1 MSQRLNRT
9 RGNELGNLMDLNF
22 TVAEKSFRD
31 EIRTWLEENKPKDKW
46 LPMDTEIGFEQHRS
60 WERQLFDSK
69 WSVPNW
75 PNEYGGRECSL
86 IEWLLFE
93 EEYYLSGAPGRVNTN
108 GITLLGPTLFEW
120 GTQEQKDRFLPPM
133 ASGEDIWAQGW
144 SEPNTG
150 SDLASLATTAIRDG
164 ENYVLNGQK
173 TWCSRGAWA
182 DWIFC
187 IVRTDPAS
195 ERHAGLSYL
204 LVPADAPGLTRRP
217 VSRLD
222 GEPAFAELFFDD
234 CLVKTE
240 NRLGD
245 EGAGWNVA
253 MATAS
258 SERGLNLRAPGRFL
272 AAANQLVELYRG
284 LLAEERA
291 IPTELRDQVIDGYVA
306 AQAYRWQVFSK
317 ASALMHGASMGAE
330 ASYMKIFWSELDV
343 DLHATALRLL
353 ADQGELVSPA
363 PDAVSDGSWMSGYLF
378 ALAGPIYAGTNEIQ
392 RNIVAERVL
401 GLPRK

>member
-1 MSQRLNRT
+1 
-9 RGNELGNLMDLNF
+9 MDLTF
-22 TVAEKSFRD
+22 TESEIVFRD
-31 EIRTWLEENKPKDKW
+31 EIKTWLSENKPSEQW
-46 LPMDTEIGFEQHRS
+46 LPMDTETGFEQHRA
-60 WERQLFDSK
+60 WELELFNAR

-75 PNEYGGRECSL
+75 PEEYGGRECSL

-120 GTQEQKDRFLPPM
+120 GTKEQKDRFLLPM
-133 ASGEDIWAQGW
+133 AQGKEIWAQGW

-150 SDLASLATTAIRDG
+150 SDLASLTTTAFQDG

-195 ERHAGLSYL
+195 QRHSGLSYL
-204 LVPADAPGLTRRP
+204 LVPSDAPGITRRP

-222 GEPAFAELFFDD
+222 GEPAFAEIFFDD
-234 CLVKTE
+234 CLVSAK
-240 NRLGD
+240 NLLGK
-245 EGAGWNVA
+245 EGEGWKVA

-272 AAANQLVELYRG
+272 AAADHLVNLYKSLLSNSETIPSELM
-284 LLAEERA
+284 
-291 IPTELRDQVIDGYVA
+291 DKVVDGYTA
-306 AQAYRWQVFSK
+306 AQAYRWQVFAK
-317 ASALMHGASMGAE
+317 ASALMHGGTMGAE

-343 DLHATALRLL
+343 DLHSTALELL
-353 ADQGELVSPA
+353 GERGELLGSASDADQSY
-363 PDAVSDGSWMSGYLF
+363 DWMSGYLF
-378 ALAGPIYAGTNEIQ
+378 SLSGPIYAGTNEIQ

>member
-1 MSQRLNRT
+1 
-9 RGNELGNLMDLNF
+9 MDLTF
-22 TVAEKSFRD
+22 TKSEIVFRD
-31 EIRTWLEENKPKDKW
+31 EIKTWLSENKPSEQW
-46 LPMDTEIGFEQHRS
+46 LPMDTETGFEQHRA
-60 WERQLFDSK
+60 WELELFNAR

-75 PNEYGGRECSL
+75 PEEYGGRECSL

-120 GTQEQKDRFLPPM
+120 GTKEQKDRFLLPM
-133 ASGEDIWAQGW
+133 AQGKEIWAQGW

-150 SDLASLATTAIRDG
+150 SDLASLTTTAFKDG

-195 ERHAGLSYL
+195 QRHSGLSYL
-204 LVPADAPGLTRRP
+204 LVPSDAPGITRRP

-222 GEPAFAELFFDD
+222 GEPAFAEIFFDD
-234 CLVKTE
+234 CIVSAKNL
-240 NRLGD
+240 LGE
-245 EGAGWNVA
+245 EGEGWKVA

-272 AAANQLVELYRG
+272 AAADRLVNLYKSLLSNSETIPSELM
-284 LLAEERA
+284 
-291 IPTELRDQVIDGYVA
+291 DKVVDGYTA
-306 AQAYRWQVFSK
+306 AQAYRWQVFAK
-317 ASALMHGASMGAE
+317 ASALMHGGTMGAE

-343 DLHATALRLL
+343 DLHSTALELL
-353 ADQGELVSPA
+353 GESGELLGSASDADQSY
-363 PDAVSDGSWMSGYLF
+363 DWMSGYLF
-378 ALAGPIYAGTNEIQ
+378 SLSGPIYAGTNEIQ

>member
-1 MSQRLNRT
+1 
-9 RGNELGNLMDLNF
+9 MDLTF
-22 TVAEKSFRD
+22 TESEIVFRD
-31 EIRTWLEENKPKDKW
+31 EIKTWLSENKPSEQW
-46 LPMDTEIGFEQHRS
+46 LPMDTETGFEQHRA
-60 WERQLFDSK
+60 WELELFNAR

-75 PNEYGGRECSL
+75 PEEYGGRECSL

-120 GTQEQKDRFLPPM
+120 GTKEQKDRFLLPM
-133 ASGEDIWAQGW
+133 AQGKEIWAQGW

-150 SDLASLATTAIRDG
+150 SDLASLTTTAFQDG

-195 ERHAGLSYL
+195 QRHSGLSYL
-204 LVPADAPGLTRRP
+204 LVPSDAPGITRRP

-222 GEPAFAELFFDD
+222 GEPAFAEIFFDD
-234 CLVKTE
+234 CIVSAKNL
-240 NRLGD
+240 LGE
-245 EGAGWNVA
+245 EGEGWKVA

-272 AAANQLVELYRG
+272 AAADRLVNLYKSLLSNSETIPSELM
-284 LLAEERA
+284 
-291 IPTELRDQVIDGYVA
+291 DKVVDGYTA
-306 AQAYRWQVFSK
+306 AQAYRWQVFAK
-317 ASALMHGASMGAE
+317 ASALMHGGTMGAE

-343 DLHATALRLL
+343 DLHSTALELL
-353 ADQGELVSPA
+353 GERGELLGSASDADQSY
-363 PDAVSDGSWMSGYLF
+363 DWMSGYLF
-378 ALAGPIYAGTNEIQ
+378 SLSGPIYAGTNEIQ

>member
-1 MSQRLNRT
+1 
-9 RGNELGNLMDLNF
+9 MDLTF
-22 TVAEKSFRD
+22 TKSEIVFRD
-31 EIRTWLEENKPKDKW
+31 EIKTWLSENKPSEQW
-46 LPMDTEIGFEQHRS
+46 LPMDTETGFEQHRA
-60 WERQLFDSK
+60 WELELFNAR

-75 PNEYGGRECSL
+75 PEEYGGRECSL

-120 GTQEQKDRFLPPM
+120 GTKEQKDRFLLPM
-133 ASGEDIWAQGW
+133 AQGKEIWAQGW

-150 SDLASLATTAIRDG
+150 SDLASLTTTAFQDG

-195 ERHAGLSYL
+195 QRHSGLSYL
-204 LVPADAPGLTRRP
+204 LVPSDAPGITRRP

-222 GEPAFAELFFDD
+222 GEPAFAEIFFDD
-234 CLVKTE
+234 CIVSAKNL
-240 NRLGD
+240 LGE
-245 EGAGWNVA
+245 EGEGWKVA

-272 AAANQLVELYRG
+272 AAADHLVNLYKSLLSNSETIPSELM
-284 LLAEERA
+284 
-291 IPTELRDQVIDGYVA
+291 DKVVDGYTA
-306 AQAYRWQVFSK
+306 AQAYRWQVFAK
-317 ASALMHGASMGAE
+317 ASALMHGGTMGAE

-343 DLHATALRLL
+343 DLHSTALELL
-353 ADQGELVSPA
+353 GERGELLGSASDADQSY
-363 PDAVSDGSWMSGYLF
+363 DWMSGYLF
-378 ALAGPIYAGTNEIQ
+378 SLSGPIYAGTNEIQ

>member
-1 MSQRLNRT
+1 M
-9 RGNELGNLMDLNF
+9 MDLTF
-22 TVAEKSFRD
+22 TTAELEFRD
-31 EIRTWLEENKPKDKW
+31 EIRSWLVDNNPTETWA
-46 LPMDTEIGFEQHRS
+46 PMDTEEGFEQHRG
-60 WERQLFDSK
+60 WERTLFDAG

-75 PNEYGGRECSL
+75 PAAYGGRECSL
-86 IEWLLFE
+86 IEWLIYE
-93 EEYYLSGAPGRVNTN
+93 EEYYLAGSPGRVNTN
-108 GITLLGPTLFEW
+108 GITLLGPTLFSF
-120 GTQEQKDRFLPPM
+120 GTPEQQDRFFPKM
-133 ASGEDIWAQGW
+133 AAGDEIWAQGW
-144 SEPNTG
+144 SEPDSG
-150 SDLASLATTAIRDG
+150 SDLASLKTTAVRDG
-164 ENYVLNGQK
+164 DDYVLNGQK

-195 ERHAGLSYL
+195 ERHRGLSYL

-234 CLVKTE
+234 CRVSAHNL
-240 NRLGD
+240 LGE

-272 AAANQLVELYRG
+272 AAATRLVDLYREVLVSG
-284 LLAEERA
+284 AMA
-291 IPTELRDQVIDGYVA
+291 DPALRNEVIDAHTNAV
-306 AQAYRWQVFSK
+306 AYRWQVYRK
-317 ASALMHGASMGAE
+317 ASELMHGGSMGSE
-330 ASYMKIFWSELDV
+330 ASYMKVFWSELDV
-343 DLHATALRLL
+343 ELHATALRLIGEH
-353 ADQGELVSPA
+353 GELVGAA
-363 PDAVSDGSWMSGYLF
+363 PGAVGSGDWMTGYLF

-392 RNIVAERVL
+392 RNIISERVL

>member
-1 MSQRLNRT
+1 
-9 RGNELGNLMDLNF
+9 MDLAF
-22 TVAEKSFRD
+22 STSEIEFRD
-31 EIRTWLEENKPKDKW
+31 EIRTWLNEHKPSEKW
-46 LPMDTEIGFEQHRS
+46 LPMDTEIGFEQHRT
-60 WERQLFDSK
+60 WEHELFESK

-75 PNEYGGRECSL
+75 PNEYGGRDCSL

-93 EEYYLSGAPGRVNTN
+93 EEYYLSSAPGRVNTN

-120 GTQEQKDRFLPPM
+120 GTQDQKDRFLLPM
-133 ASGEDIWAQGW
+133 AQGKEIWAQGW

-150 SDLASLATTAIRDG
+150 SDLASLSTTAINDG
-164 ENYVLNGQK
+164 ENYILNGQK

-187 IVRTDPAS
+187 IVRTDPES
-195 ERHAGLSYL
+195 QRHSGLSYL
-204 LVPADAPGLTRRP
+204 LVPADAPGITRRP

-222 GEPAFAELFFDD
+222 GEPAFAEIFFDD
-234 CLVKTE
+234 CQVSTE
-240 NRLGD
+240 NLLGG
-245 EGAGWNVA
+245 EGEGWKVA

-272 AAANQLVELYRG
+272 AAANQLVNLYKRLIRANEKIPPELFNK
-284 LLAEERA
+284 
-291 IPTELRDQVIDGYVA
+291 IVDGYTA

-317 ASALMHGASMGAE
+317 ASSLMHGETMGAE

-343 DLHATALRLL
+343 DLHATALELL
-353 ADQGELVSPA
+353 AERGELLASA
-363 PDAVSDGSWMSGYLF
+363 PDAIAEYDWMSGYLF
-378 ALAGPIYAGTNEIQ
+378 SLSGPIYAGTNEIQ
-392 RNIVAERVL
+392 RNIIAERVL

>member
-1 MSQRLNRT
+1 
-9 RGNELGNLMDLNF
+9 MDLTF
-22 TVAEKSFRD
+22 TKSEIVFRD
-31 EIRTWLEENKPKDKW
+31 EIKTWLSENIPSEQW
-46 LPMDTEIGFEQHRS
+46 LPMDTETGFEQHRA
-60 WERQLFDSK
+60 WELELFNAR

-75 PNEYGGRECSL
+75 PEEYGGRECSL

-120 GTQEQKDRFLPPM
+120 GTKEQKDRFLLPM
-133 ASGEDIWAQGW
+133 AQGKEIWAQGW

-150 SDLASLATTAIRDG
+150 SDLASLTTTAFKDG

-195 ERHAGLSYL
+195 QRHSGLSYL
-204 LVPADAPGLTRRP
+204 LVPSDAPGITRRP

-222 GEPAFAELFFDD
+222 GEPAFAEIFFDD
-234 CLVKTE
+234 CLVSAK
-240 NRLGD
+240 NLLGK
-245 EGAGWNVA
+245 EGEGWKVA

-272 AAANQLVELYRG
+272 AAADRLVNLYKSLLSNSETIPSELM
-284 LLAEERA
+284 
-291 IPTELRDQVIDGYVA
+291 DKVVDGYTA
-306 AQAYRWQVFSK
+306 AQAYRWQVFAK
-317 ASALMHGASMGAE
+317 ASALMHGGTMGAE

-343 DLHATALRLL
+343 DLHSTALELL
-353 ADQGELVSPA
+353 GERGELVGSA
-363 PDAVSDGSWMSGYLF
+363 SDADQSYDWMSGYLF
-378 ALAGPIYAGTNEIQ
+378 SLSGPIYAGTNEIQ

>member
-1 MSQRLNRT
+1 
-9 RGNELGNLMDLNF
+9 MDLTF
-22 TVAEKSFRD
+22 TKSEIVFRD
-31 EIRTWLEENKPKDKW
+31 EIKTWLSENKPSEQW
-46 LPMDTEIGFEQHRS
+46 LPMDTETGFEQHRA
-60 WERQLFDSK
+60 WELELFNAR

-75 PNEYGGRECSL
+75 PEEYGGRECSL

-120 GTQEQKDRFLPPM
+120 GTKEQKDRFLLPM
-133 ASGEDIWAQGW
+133 AQGKEIWAQGW

-150 SDLASLATTAIRDG
+150 SDLASLTTTAFQDG

-195 ERHAGLSYL
+195 QRHSGLSYL
-204 LVPADAPGLTRRP
+204 LVPSDAPGITRRP

-222 GEPAFAELFFDD
+222 GEPAFAEIFFDD
-234 CLVKTE
+234 CIVSAKNL
-240 NRLGD
+240 LGE
-245 EGAGWNVA
+245 EGEGWKVA

-272 AAANQLVELYRG
+272 AAADRLVNLYKSLLSNSETIPSELM
-284 LLAEERA
+284 
-291 IPTELRDQVIDGYVA
+291 DKVVDGYTA
-306 AQAYRWQVFSK
+306 AQAYRWQVFAK
-317 ASALMHGASMGAE
+317 ASALMHGGTMGAE

-343 DLHATALRLL
+343 DLHSTALELL
-353 ADQGELVSPA
+353 GERGELLGSASDADQSY
-363 PDAVSDGSWMSGYLF
+363 DWMSGYLF
-378 ALAGPIYAGTNEIQ
+378 SLSGPIYAGTNEIQ

>member
-1 MSQRLNRT
+1 
-9 RGNELGNLMDLNF
+9 MDLTF
-22 TVAEKSFRD
+22 TKSEIVFRD
-31 EIRTWLEENKPKDKW
+31 EIKTWLSENKPSEQW
-46 LPMDTEIGFEQHRS
+46 LPMDTETGFEQHRA
-60 WERQLFDSK
+60 WELELFNAR

-75 PNEYGGRECSL
+75 PEEYGGRECSL

-93 EEYYLSGAPGRVNTN
+93 EEDYLSGAPGRVNTN

-120 GTQEQKDRFLPPM
+120 GTKEQKDRFLLPM
-133 ASGEDIWAQGW
+133 AQGKEIWAQGW

-150 SDLASLATTAIRDG
+150 SDLASLTTTAFKDG

-195 ERHAGLSYL
+195 QRHSGLSYL
-204 LVPADAPGLTRRP
+204 LVPSDAPGITRRP

-222 GEPAFAELFFDD
+222 GEPAFAEIFFDD
-234 CLVKTE
+234 CLVSAK
-240 NRLGD
+240 NLLGK
-245 EGAGWNVA
+245 EGEGWKVA

-272 AAANQLVELYRG
+272 AAADHLVNLYKSLLSNSETIPSELM
-284 LLAEERA
+284 
-291 IPTELRDQVIDGYVA
+291 DKVVDGYTA
-306 AQAYRWQVFSK
+306 AQAYRWQVFAK
-317 ASALMHGASMGAE
+317 ASALMHGGTMGAE

-343 DLHATALRLL
+343 DLHSTALELL
-353 ADQGELVSPA
+353 GERGELLGSASDADQSY
-363 PDAVSDGSWMSGYLF
+363 DWMSGYLF
-378 ALAGPIYAGTNEIQ
+378 SLSGPIYAGTNEIQ

>member
-9 RGNELGNLMDLNF
+9 RGNELGSRMDLNF
-22 TVAEKSFRD
+22 TVAEKTFRD
-31 EIRTWLEENKPKDKW
+31 EIRTWLQENKPKEKW

-60 WERQLFDSK
+60 WERQLFDSN

-133 ASGEDIWAQGW
+133 AAGEDIWAQGW

-234 CLVKTE
+234 CLVKAE

-291 IPTELRDQVIDGYVA
+291 IPTELRDQVVDGYIA

-353 ADQGELVSPA
+353 ADRGELVSPA
-363 PDAVSDGSWMSGYLF
+363 PDVFSGGSWMSGYLF

>member
-1 MSQRLNRT
+1 
-9 RGNELGNLMDLNF
+9 MDLTF
-22 TVAEKSFRD
+22 TKSEIVFRD
-31 EIRTWLEENKPKDKW
+31 EIKTWLSENKPSEQW
-46 LPMDTEIGFEQHRS
+46 LPMDTETGFEQHRA
-60 WERQLFDSK
+60 WELELFNAR

-75 PNEYGGRECSL
+75 PEEYGGRECSL

-120 GTQEQKDRFLPPM
+120 GTKEQKDRFLLPM
-133 ASGEDIWAQGW
+133 AQGKEIWAQGW

-150 SDLASLATTAIRDG
+150 SDLASLTTTAFQDG

-195 ERHAGLSYL
+195 QRHSGLSYL
-204 LVPADAPGLTRRP
+204 LVPSDAPGVTRRP

-222 GEPAFAELFFDD
+222 GEPAFAEIFFDD
-234 CLVKTE
+234 CLVSAK
-240 NRLGD
+240 NLLGK
-245 EGAGWNVA
+245 EGEGWKVA

-272 AAANQLVELYRG
+272 AAADRLVNLYKSLLSNSETIPSELM
-284 LLAEERA
+284 
-291 IPTELRDQVIDGYVA
+291 DKVVDGYTA
-306 AQAYRWQVFSK
+306 AQAYRWQVFAK
-317 ASALMHGASMGAE
+317 ASALMHGGTMGAE

-343 DLHATALRLL
+343 DLHSTALELL
-353 ADQGELVSPA
+353 GERGELLGSASDADQSY
-363 PDAVSDGSWMSGYLF
+363 DWMSGYLF
-378 ALAGPIYAGTNEIQ
+378 SLSGPIYAGTNEIQ

>member
-1 MSQRLNRT
+1 
-9 RGNELGNLMDLNF
+9 MDLFFDSNE
-22 TVAEKSFRD
+22 TAFRD
-31 EIRTWLEENKPKDKW
+31 EIRNWINENKPEDRW
-46 LPMDTEIGFEQHRS
+46 APMDTQLGFEQHRV
-60 WERQLFDSK
+60 WERTLFEAG

-75 PNEYGGRECSL
+75 PKKYGGRDCSL
-86 IEWLLFE
+86 IEWLLYE

-108 GITLLGPTLFEW
+108 GISLLGPTLFSW
-120 GTQEQKDRFLPPM
+120 GTEEQKDRFLPKM
-133 ASGEDIWAQGW
+133 ANGDEIWAQGW
-144 SEPNTG
+144 SEPDSG
-150 SDLASLATTAIRDG
+150 SDLASLKTVAVRDG
-164 ENYVLNGQK
+164 DSYVVNGQK

-204 LVPADAPGLTRRP
+204 LVPGDSPGLIRRP

-222 GEPAFAELFFDD
+222 GEPAFAEIFFDD
-234 CLVKTE
+234 CRVHSE
-240 NRLGD
+240 NLLGD
-245 EGAGWNVA
+245 EGAGWSVA

-272 AAANQLVELYRG
+272 AAAHRLVQLYKKAIERNP
-284 LLAEERA
+284 LLPSA
-291 IPTELRDQVIDGYVA
+291 IRDQVVDAYVN
-306 AQAYRWQVFSK
+306 AQAYRYQVFQK
-317 ASALMHGASMGAE
+317 ATMLMEGGTLGAE
-330 ASYMKIFWSELDV
+330 ASYMKLFWSELDIEI
-343 DLHATALRLL
+343 HASALRMLSE
-353 ADQGELVSPA
+353 QGELVEGA
-363 PDAVSDGSWMSGYLF
+363 PDAEDSGSWMSGYLF

>member
-1 MSQRLNRT
+1 
-9 RGNELGNLMDLNF
+9 MDLTF
-22 TVAEKSFRD
+22 TKSEIVFRD
-31 EIRTWLEENKPKDKW
+31 EIKTWLSENKPSEQW
-46 LPMDTEIGFEQHRS
+46 LPMDTETGFEQHRA
-60 WERQLFDSK
+60 WELELFNAR

-75 PNEYGGRECSL
+75 PEEYGGRECSL

-120 GTQEQKDRFLPPM
+120 GTKEQKDRFLLPM
-133 ASGEDIWAQGW
+133 AQGKEIWAQGW

-150 SDLASLATTAIRDG
+150 SDLASLTTTAFQDG

-195 ERHAGLSYL
+195 QRHSGLSYL
-204 LVPADAPGLTRRP
+204 LVPSDAPGITRRP

-222 GEPAFAELFFDD
+222 GEPAFAEIFFDD
-234 CLVKTE
+234 CIVSAKNL
-240 NRLGD
+240 LGK
-245 EGAGWNVA
+245 EGEGWKVA

-272 AAANQLVELYRG
+272 AAADRLVNLYKSLLSNSETIPSELM
-284 LLAEERA
+284 
-291 IPTELRDQVIDGYVA
+291 DKVVDGYTA
-306 AQAYRWQVFSK
+306 AQAYRWQVFAK
-317 ASALMHGASMGAE
+317 ASALMHGGTMGAE

-343 DLHATALRLL
+343 DLHSTALELL
-353 ADQGELVSPA
+353 GERGELLGSASDADQSY
-363 PDAVSDGSWMSGYLF
+363 DWMSGYLF
-378 ALAGPIYAGTNEIQ
+378 SLSGPIYAGTNEIQ

>member
-1 MSQRLNRT
+1 
-9 RGNELGNLMDLNF
+9 MDLTF
-22 TVAEKSFRD
+22 TKSEIVFRD
-31 EIRTWLEENKPKDKW
+31 EIKTWLSENKPSEQW
-46 LPMDTEIGFEQHRS
+46 LPMDTETGFEQHRA
-60 WERQLFDSK
+60 WELELFNAR

-75 PNEYGGRECSL
+75 PEEYGGRECSL

-120 GTQEQKDRFLPPM
+120 GTKEQKDRFLLPM
-133 ASGEDIWAQGW
+133 AQGKEIWAQGW

-150 SDLASLATTAIRDG
+150 SDLASLTTTAFQDG

-182 DWIFC
+182 DWILC

-195 ERHAGLSYL
+195 QRHSGLSYL
-204 LVPADAPGLTRRP
+204 LVPSDAPGITRRP

-222 GEPAFAELFFDD
+222 GEPAFAEIFFDD
-234 CLVKTE
+234 CIVSAKNL
-240 NRLGD
+240 LGE
-245 EGAGWNVA
+245 EGEGWKVA

-272 AAANQLVELYRG
+272 AAADRLVNLYKSLLSNSETIPSELM
-284 LLAEERA
+284 
-291 IPTELRDQVIDGYVA
+291 DKVVDGYTA
-306 AQAYRWQVFSK
+306 AQAYRWQVFAK
-317 ASALMHGASMGAE
+317 ASALMHGGTMGAE

-343 DLHATALRLL
+343 DLHSTALELL
-353 ADQGELVSPA
+353 GERGELLGSASDADQSY
-363 PDAVSDGSWMSGYLF
+363 DWMSGYLF
-378 ALAGPIYAGTNEIQ
+378 SLSGPIYAGTNEIQ

>member
-1 MSQRLNRT
+1 
-9 RGNELGNLMDLNF
+9 MDLRF
-22 TVAEKSFRD
+22 SVDEISFRD
-31 EIRTWLEENKPKDKW
+31 EARTWLEENKPKEKW
-46 LPMDTEIGFEQHRS
+46 PSMDTEIGFEQHRN
-60 WERQLFDSK
+60 WERNLYDSK

-75 PNEYGGRECSL
+75 PAEYGGRNCSL

-120 GTQEQKDRFLPPM
+120 GSEKQKNRFLPAM
-133 ASGEDIWAQGW
+133 AAGEEIWAQGW

-150 SDLASLATTAIRDG
+150 SDLASLSTTAVLDG
-164 ENYVLNGQK
+164 ENYVVNGQK

-195 ERHAGLSYL
+195 QRHSGLSYL
-204 LVPADAPGLTRRP
+204 LVPANTSGLTRRP

-234 CLVKTE
+234 CLVHVD

-272 AAANQLVELYRG
+272 AAATQLVGLYRA
-284 LLAEERA
+284 LLDEKNE
-291 IPTELRDQVIDGYVA
+291 IPQELRNEVVDGYVA

-317 ASALMHGASMGAE
+317 ASALMHGSNMGAE

-353 ADQGELVSPA
+353 ADQAELVLDA
-363 PDAVSDGSWMSGYLF
+363 PDAYSEGSWMSGYLF
-378 ALAGPIYAGTNEIQ
+378 SLAGPIYAGTNEIQ

>member
-1 MSQRLNRT
+1 MCI
-9 RGNELGNLMDLNF
+9 
-22 TVAEKSFRD
+22 RD
-31 EIRTWLEENKPKDKW
+31 
-46 LPMDTEIGFEQHRS
+46 S
-60 WERQLFDSK
+60 
-69 WSVPNW
+69 NW
-75 PNEYGGRECSL
+75 PNEYGGRDCSL

-120 GTQEQKDRFLPPM
+120 GTQDQKDRFLLPM
-133 ASGEDIWAQGW
+133 AEGKEIWAQGW

-150 SDLASLATTAIRDG
+150 SDLASLSTTAIKDG
-164 ENYVLNGQK
+164 DNYILNGQK

-187 IVRTDPAS
+187 IVRTDPES
-195 ERHAGLSYL
+195 QRHSGLSYL
-204 LVPADAPGLTRRP
+204 LVPADAPGITRRP

-222 GEPAFAELFFDD
+222 GEPAFAEIFFDD
-234 CLVKTE
+234 CQVSTE
-240 NRLGD
+240 NLLGG
-245 EGAGWNVA
+245 EGEGWKVA

-272 AAANQLVELYRG
+272 AAANQLVNLYKRLIRENKKIPPELFNK
-284 LLAEERA
+284 
-291 IPTELRDQVIDGYVA
+291 IVDGYTA

-317 ASALMHGASMGAE
+317 ASSLMHGETMGAE

-343 DLHATALRLL
+343 DLHATALELL
-353 ADQGELVSPA
+353 AERGELLASA
-363 PDAVSDGSWMSGYLF
+363 PDAIAEYDWMSGYLF
-378 ALAGPIYAGTNEIQ
+378 SLSGPIYAGTNEIQ

>member
-1 MSQRLNRT
+1 
-9 RGNELGNLMDLNF
+9 MDLTF
-22 TVAEKSFRD
+22 TKSEIVFRD
-31 EIRTWLEENKPKDKW
+31 EIKTWLSENKPSEQW
-46 LPMDTEIGFEQHRS
+46 LPMDTETGFEQHRA
-60 WERQLFDSK
+60 WELELFNAR

-75 PNEYGGRECSL
+75 PEEYGGRECSL

-120 GTQEQKDRFLPPM
+120 GTKEQKDRFLLPM
-133 ASGEDIWAQGW
+133 AQGKEIWAQGW

-150 SDLASLATTAIRDG
+150 SDLASPTTTAFKDE

-195 ERHAGLSYL
+195 QRHSGLSYL
-204 LVPADAPGLTRRP
+204 LVPSDAPGITRRP

-222 GEPAFAELFFDD
+222 GEPAFAEIFFDD
-234 CLVKTE
+234 CIVSAKNL
-240 NRLGD
+240 LGE
-245 EGAGWNVA
+245 EGEGWKVA

-272 AAANQLVELYRG
+272 AAADRLVNLYKSLLSNSETIPSELM
-284 LLAEERA
+284 
-291 IPTELRDQVIDGYVA
+291 DKVVDGYTA
-306 AQAYRWQVFSK
+306 AQAYRWQVFAK
-317 ASALMHGASMGAE
+317 ASALMHGGTMGAE

-343 DLHATALRLL
+343 DLHSTALELL
-353 ADQGELVSPA
+353 GERGELLGSASDADQSY
-363 PDAVSDGSWMSGYLF
+363 DWMSGYLF
-378 ALAGPIYAGTNEIQ
+378 SLSGPIYAGTNEIQ

>member
-1 MSQRLNRT
+1 
-9 RGNELGNLMDLNF
+9 MDLTF
-22 TVAEKSFRD
+22 TKSEIVFRD
-31 EIRTWLEENKPKDKW
+31 EIKTWLSENKPSEQW
-46 LPMDTEIGFEQHRS
+46 LPMDTETGFEQHRA
-60 WERQLFDSK
+60 WELELFNAR

-75 PNEYGGRECSL
+75 PEEYGGRECSL

-120 GTQEQKDRFLPPM
+120 GTKEQKDRFLLPM
-133 ASGEDIWAQGW
+133 AQGKEIWAQGW

-150 SDLASLATTAIRDG
+150 SDLASLTTTAFQDG

-195 ERHAGLSYL
+195 QRHSGLSYL
-204 LVPADAPGLTRRP
+204 LVPSDAPGVTRRP

-222 GEPAFAELFFDD
+222 GEPAFAEIFFDD
-234 CLVKTE
+234 CLVSAK
-240 NRLGD
+240 NLLGK
-245 EGAGWNVA
+245 EGEGWKVA

-272 AAANQLVELYRG
+272 AAADRLVNLYKSLLSNSETIPSELM
-284 LLAEERA
+284 
-291 IPTELRDQVIDGYVA
+291 DKVVDGYTA
-306 AQAYRWQVFSK
+306 AQAYRWQVFAK
-317 ASALMHGASMGAE
+317 ASALMHGGTMGAE

-343 DLHATALRLL
+343 DLHSTALELL
-353 ADQGELVSPA
+353 GERGELLSSA
-363 PDAVSDGSWMSGYLF
+363 SDAVKSYDWMSGYLF
-378 ALAGPIYAGTNEIQ
+378 SLSGPIYAGTNEIQ

>member
-1 MSQRLNRT
+1 
-9 RGNELGNLMDLNF
+9 MDLSF
-22 TVAEKSFRD
+22 TDEEKSFRD
-31 EIRTWLEENKPKDKW
+31 EIRTWLEENKPKEKW
-46 LPMDTEIGFEQHRS
+46 LPMDTEIGFEQHRN
-60 WERQLFDSK
+60 WERLLFEAK

-75 PNEYGGRECSL
+75 PSKYGGRQCSL

-120 GTQEQKDRFLPPM
+120 GTQEQKDRFLPLM
-133 ASGEDIWAQGW
+133 ASGDEIWAQGW

-164 ENYVLNGQK
+164 DNYVVNGQK

-234 CLVKTE
+234 CLVKVDH
-240 NRLGD
+240 RLGD

-272 AAANQLVELYRG
+272 AAANQLVGLYKG
-284 LLAEERA
+284 LLEEGRF
-291 IPTELRDQVIDGYVA
+291 ISSELRDQVVDG
-306 AQAYRWQVFSK
+306 
-317 ASALMHGASMGAE
+317 
-330 ASYMKIFWSELDV
+330 
-343 DLHATALRLL
+343 
-353 ADQGELVSPA
+353 
-363 PDAVSDGSWMSGYLF
+363 
-378 ALAGPIYAGTNEIQ
+378 
-392 RNIVAERVL
+392 
-401 GLPRK
+401 

>member
-1 MSQRLNRT
+1 
-9 RGNELGNLMDLNF
+9 MDLTF
-22 TVAEKSFRD
+22 TKSEIVFRD
-31 EIRTWLEENKPKDKW
+31 EIKTWLSENKPSEQW
-46 LPMDTEIGFEQHRS
+46 LPMDTETGFEQHRA
-60 WERQLFDSK
+60 WELELFNAR

-75 PNEYGGRECSL
+75 PEEYGGRECSL

-120 GTQEQKDRFLPPM
+120 GTKEQKDRFLLPM
-133 ASGEDIWAQGW
+133 AQGKEIWAQGW

-150 SDLASLATTAIRDG
+150 SDLASLTTTAFKDG

-195 ERHAGLSYL
+195 QRHSGLSYL
-204 LVPADAPGLTRRP
+204 LVPSDAPGVTRRP

-222 GEPAFAELFFDD
+222 GEPAFAEIFFDD
-234 CLVKTE
+234 CLVSAK
-240 NRLGD
+240 NLLGK
-245 EGAGWNVA
+245 EGEGWKVA

-272 AAANQLVELYRG
+272 AAADRLVNLYKSLLSNSETIPSELM
-284 LLAEERA
+284 
-291 IPTELRDQVIDGYVA
+291 DKVVDGYTA
-306 AQAYRWQVFSK
+306 AQAYRWQVFAK
-317 ASALMHGASMGAE
+317 ASALMHGGTIGAE

-343 DLHATALRLL
+343 DLHSTALELL
-353 ADQGELVSPA
+353 GERGELLGSASDADQSY
-363 PDAVSDGSWMSGYLF
+363 DWMSGYLF
-378 ALAGPIYAGTNEIQ
+378 SLSGPIYAGTNEIQ

>member
-1 MSQRLNRT
+1 
-9 RGNELGNLMDLNF
+9 MDLTF
-22 TVAEKSFRD
+22 TKSEIVFRD
-31 EIRTWLEENKPKDKW
+31 EIKTWLSENKPSEQW
-46 LPMDTEIGFEQHRS
+46 LPMDTETGFEQHRA
-60 WERQLFDSK
+60 WELELFNAR

-75 PNEYGGRECSL
+75 PEEYGGRECSL

-120 GTQEQKDRFLPPM
+120 GTKEQKDRFLLPM
-133 ASGEDIWAQGW
+133 AQGKEIWAQGW

-150 SDLASLATTAIRDG
+150 SDLASLTTTAFQDG

-195 ERHAGLSYL
+195 QRHSGLSYL
-204 LVPADAPGLTRRP
+204 LVPSDAPGITRRP

-222 GEPAFAELFFDD
+222 GEPAFAEIFFDD
-234 CLVKTE
+234 CIVSAKNL
-240 NRLGD
+240 LGE
-245 EGAGWNVA
+245 EGEGWKVA

-272 AAANQLVELYRG
+272 AAADHLVNLYKSLLSNSETIPSELM
-284 LLAEERA
+284 
-291 IPTELRDQVIDGYVA
+291 DKVVDGYTA
-306 AQAYRWQVFSK
+306 AQAYRWQVFAK
-317 ASALMHGASMGAE
+317 ASALMHGGTMGAE

-343 DLHATALRLL
+343 DLHSTALELL
-353 ADQGELVSPA
+353 GERVELLGSASDADQSY
-363 PDAVSDGSWMSGYLF
+363 DWMSGYLF
-378 ALAGPIYAGTNEIQ
+378 SLSGPIYAGTNEIQ

>member
-1 MSQRLNRT
+1 
-9 RGNELGNLMDLNF
+9 MDLTF
-22 TVAEKSFRD
+22 TKSEIVFRD
-31 EIRTWLEENKPKDKW
+31 EIKTWLSENKPSEQW
-46 LPMDTEIGFEQHRS
+46 LPMDTETGFEQHRA
-60 WERQLFDSK
+60 WELELFNAR

-75 PNEYGGRECSL
+75 PEEYGGRECSL

-120 GTQEQKDRFLPPM
+120 GTKEQKDRFLLPM
-133 ASGEDIWAQGW
+133 AQGKEIWAQGW

-150 SDLASLATTAIRDG
+150 SDLASLTTMAFKDG

-195 ERHAGLSYL
+195 QRHSGLSYL
-204 LVPADAPGLTRRP
+204 LVPSDAPGVTRRP

-222 GEPAFAELFFDD
+222 GEPAFAEIFFDD
-234 CLVKTE
+234 CLVSAK
-240 NRLGD
+240 NLLGK
-245 EGAGWNVA
+245 EGEGWKVA

-272 AAANQLVELYRG
+272 AAADRLVNLYKSLLSNSETIPSELM
-284 LLAEERA
+284 
-291 IPTELRDQVIDGYVA
+291 DKVVDGYTA
-306 AQAYRWQVFSK
+306 AQAYRWQVFAK
-317 ASALMHGASMGAE
+317 ASALMHGGTMGAE

-343 DLHATALRLL
+343 DLHSTALELL
-353 ADQGELVSPA
+353 GERGELLGSASDADQSY
-363 PDAVSDGSWMSGYLF
+363 DWMSGYLF
-378 ALAGPIYAGTNEIQ
+378 SLSGPIYAGTNEIQ

>member
-1 MSQRLNRT
+1 
-9 RGNELGNLMDLNF
+9 MDLTF
-22 TVAEKSFRD
+22 TKSEIVFRD
-31 EIRTWLEENKPKDKW
+31 EIKTWLSENKPSEQW
-46 LPMDTEIGFEQHRS
+46 LPMDTETGFEQHRA
-60 WERQLFDSK
+60 WELELFNAR

-75 PNEYGGRECSL
+75 PEEYGGRECSL

-120 GTQEQKDRFLPPM
+120 GTKEQKDRFLLPM
-133 ASGEDIWAQGW
+133 AQGKEIWAQGW

-150 SDLASLATTAIRDG
+150 SDLASLTTMAFKDG

-195 ERHAGLSYL
+195 QRHSGLSYL
-204 LVPADAPGLTRRP
+204 LVPSDAPGVTRRP

-222 GEPAFAELFFDD
+222 GEPAFAEIFFDD
-234 CLVKTE
+234 CLVSAK
-240 NRLGD
+240 NLLGK
-245 EGAGWNVA
+245 EGEGWKVA

-272 AAANQLVELYRG
+272 AAADRLVNLYKSLLSNSETIPSELM
-284 LLAEERA
+284 
-291 IPTELRDQVIDGYVA
+291 DKVVDGYTA
-306 AQAYRWQVFSK
+306 AQAYRWQVFAK
-317 ASALMHGASMGAE
+317 ASALMHGGTIGAE

-343 DLHATALRLL
+343 DLHSTALELL
-353 ADQGELVSPA
+353 GERGELLGSASDADQSY
-363 PDAVSDGSWMSGYLF
+363 DWMSGYLF
-378 ALAGPIYAGTNEIQ
+378 SLSGPIYAGTNEIQ

>member
-1 MSQRLNRT
+1 
-9 RGNELGNLMDLNF
+9 MDLTF
-22 TVAEKSFRD
+22 TESEIVFRD
-31 EIRTWLEENKPKDKW
+31 EIKTWLSENKPSEQW
-46 LPMDTEIGFEQHRS
+46 LPMDTETGFEQHRA
-60 WERQLFDSK
+60 WELELFNAR

-75 PNEYGGRECSL
+75 PEEYGGRECSL

-120 GTQEQKDRFLPPM
+120 GTKEQKDRFLLPM
-133 ASGEDIWAQGW
+133 AQGKEIWAQGW

-150 SDLASLATTAIRDG
+150 SDLASLTTTAFKDG

-173 TWCSRGAWA
+173 SWCSRGAWA

-195 ERHAGLSYL
+195 QRHSGLSYL
-204 LVPADAPGLTRRP
+204 LVPSDAPGITRRP

-222 GEPAFAELFFDD
+222 GEPAFAEIFFDD
-234 CLVKTE
+234 CIVSAKNL
-240 NRLGD
+240 LGE
-245 EGAGWNVA
+245 EGEGWKVA

-272 AAANQLVELYRG
+272 AAADRLVNLYKSLLSNSETIPSELM
-284 LLAEERA
+284 
-291 IPTELRDQVIDGYVA
+291 DKVVDGYTA
-306 AQAYRWQVFSK
+306 AQAYRWQVFAK
-317 ASALMHGASMGAE
+317 ASALMHGGTMGAE

-343 DLHATALRLL
+343 DLHSTALELL
-353 ADQGELVSPA
+353 GERGELLGSASDADQSY
-363 PDAVSDGSWMSGYLF
+363 DWMSGYLF
-378 ALAGPIYAGTNEIQ
+378 SLSGPIYAGTNEIQ

>member
-1 MSQRLNRT
+1 
-9 RGNELGNLMDLNF
+9 MDLNF
-22 TVAEKSFRD
+22 TAAEKSFRE

-46 LPMDTEIGFEQHRS
+46 LPMDTEIGFEQHRG
-60 WERQLFDSK
+60 WEHQLFDSN

-133 ASGEDIWAQGW
+133 AAGKDIWAQGW

-234 CLVKTE
+234 CLVKAE

-272 AAANQLVELYRG
+272 AAANQLVELYRR
-284 LLAEERA
+284 LLAEERV
-291 IPTELRDQVIDGYVA
+291 IPTELRDQVVDGYIA

-363 PDAVSDGSWMSGYLF
+363 SDAVSGGSWMSGYLF